1 MKNLVTVALILL
13 AGHATAATPIDN
25 STIMNAVLISTG
37 ATVGAQKS
45 PYTLVIDLARADS
58 ASWQMNYTCAKGSMT
73 ITESNDG
80 VNFVPYNL
88 AGSSI
93 TVNGSSLVATS
104 NQLFAV
110 QPPVY
115 RYAQFV
121 VTNSSAPAAGVAA
134 SCTATVIQFLKSL
147 TIFSN

>member
-1 MKNLVTVALILL
+1 MKTLITVAVILL
-13 AGHATAATPIDN
+13 AGHARAATPLDN
-25 STIMNAVLISTG
+25 STIINAVLVSTG
-37 ATVGAQKS
+37 VTSGAQKS
-45 PYTLVIDLARADS
+45 PYSLTIDLALADS
-58 ASWQMNYTCAKGSMT
+58 ASWEMTFQCAKGSMT

-80 VNFVPYNL
+80 ASWVPVNV

-93 TVNGSSLVATS
+93 TVSGASLTTTS
-104 NQLFAV
+104 NQLFAI

-147 TIFSN
+147 TQTSN

>member
-58 ASWQMNYTCAKGSMT
+58 TFTGNATRLDKSGQLSTSRHRT
-73 ITESNDG
+73 IPRSG
-80 VNFVPYNL
+80 
-88 AGSSI
+88 
-93 TVNGSSLVATS
+93 
-104 NQLFAV
+104 
-110 QPPVY
+110 
-115 RYAQFV
+115 RR
-121 VTNSSAPAAGVAA
+121 
-134 SCTATVIQFLKSL
+134 
-147 TIFSN
+147 